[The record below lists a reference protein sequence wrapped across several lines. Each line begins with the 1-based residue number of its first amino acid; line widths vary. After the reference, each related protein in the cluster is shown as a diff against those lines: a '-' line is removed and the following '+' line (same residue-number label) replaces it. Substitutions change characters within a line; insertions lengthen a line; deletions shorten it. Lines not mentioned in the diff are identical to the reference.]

1 MSEIANKM
9 AKKQR
14 EISVSEFFT
23 KNRHLLGFDNPRKSL
38 LTTIK
43 EAVDNSLDACEEARI
58 LPDILVEIIAVEENI
73 YRAVIEDNG
82 PGILKAQIPN
92 IFGKLLYGS
101 KFHTL
106 KMSRGQQG
114 IGISAAG
121 MYGQLTTGHPV
132 KVTSKIS
139 SRAQAQYV
147 ELLMD
152 THKNKPEIVKDQEL
166 DWGVKEHGTRIEIEM
181 EAKYTKGKQS
191 VDDYLMQTAVANP
204 HVKFTYIT
212 PDKKVTEYPRCI
224 DFLPKETKE
233 VKPHPHG
240 VELGF
245 LIKLLKTTPEKRLKA
260 CLMNDFSRVSATVAA
275 NICKQAGLRE
285 RINPARLN
293 RDDAEKL
300 FKVIQKTKLM
310 KPPTDCISPIG
321 EDAITKSLEK
331 MTDPEFIAVCTR
343 PPAVYRGNPFQV
355 EAGIAYGKRKVGK
368 NVKQMDLLD
377 ASQNLDDDEIA
388 EVEEEKQTKDDA
400 IQLLRFANR
409 VPLQYQQSACA
420 INKSVVS
427 TSWNSYGLSQSRG
440 ALPVG
445 PVTLMIHIGSV
456 WVPFTSESKEAIA
469 HYPEIIKEIKLALQE
484 CGRKL
489 GQHLRKKAIAKEQH
503 KKKSY
508 ITKYLPHISGSLQE
522 ILKFTDEEE
531 KMIHE
536 QLKVLL
542 EKGDK

>member
-9 AKKQR
+9 AQKQR

-58 LPDILVEIIAVEENI
+58 MPDILVQIIQVEDNI
-73 YRAVIEDNG
+73 YRAIIEDNG
-82 PGILKAQIPN
+82 PGILKTQIPN

-132 KVTSKIS
+132 KITSKIS
-139 SRAQAQYV
+139 SKTEAQYV

-152 THKNKPEIVKDQEL
+152 TQKNKPELVVDKEISWE
-166 DWGVKEHGTRIEIEM
+166 KEHGTRIEIEM

-212 PDKKVTEYPRCI
+212 PDSTVTEYPRCI
-224 DFLPKETKE
+224 DILPKETIE
-233 VKPHPHG
+233 IKPHPHG

-245 LIKLLKTTPEKRLKA
+245 LIKLFKTTSEKRLKA
-260 CLMNDFSRVSATVAA
+260 CLMNDFSRISAKVAE
-275 NICKQAGLRE
+275 NICKLAGIRE
-285 RINPARLN
+285 RINPAKIT
-293 RDDAEKL
+293 RDEADKL
-300 FKVIQKTKLM
+300 FKVIQSTKLM
-310 KPPTDCISPIG
+310 KPQTDCISPIG
-321 EDAITKSLEK
+321 EEAITRSLEK
-331 MTDPEFIAVCTR
+331 MTEPEFVAVCTR

-355 EAGIAYGKRKVGK
+355 EAGIAYGKRKATKV
-368 NVKQMDLLD
+368 VKQMDLLD
-377 ASQNLDDDEIA
+377 ASKNLNEEEIA
-388 EVEEEKQTKDDA
+388 EVEGEKQVKDDV

-484 CGRKL
+484 SGRKL
-489 GQHLRKKAIAKEQH
+489 GQYLRKKEIAKEKH

-522 ILKFTDEEE
+522 ILRFTDEEE
-531 KMIHE
+531 LALRE
-536 QLKVLL
+536 QLKILL